1 MSKHV
6 RWRTEAAL
14 YGLSFFYLLT
24 SFVANA
30 QNDSRDGVGT
40 HGRKNIRAVRT
51 ELPVT
56 VDGNLGEPAWREAPI
71 ALGFIQKDPQEGQPS
86 TEKTE
91 FRVIYTA
98 NTLYIG
104 LIFYDSNPQGIL
116 ATDRRRDSKLENDD
130 VVTVVLDTFHDHR
143 SAFMFR
149 TNPLG
154 TQYDA
159 LITDEG
165 NTLNENWDEKWDVMT
180 QITPAGWTAEF
191 AIPFKSLRVSEE
203 DGNIWGLD
211 LERVIRRKNEQT
223 YWTNYRRG
231 FKLESVSQAG
241 HIQGIENIE
250 TGMRFRVKPY
260 LLGGFSQRVRS
271 ESELHAHPCPDDPIR
286 PAGPASNVFGSKVCN
301 ASDVGMEV
309 MKYRIT
315 PSLTADVTWNT
326 DFAQTEVDDQQVNL
340 DRFPIFFPEK
350 REFFLEGAGI
360 YEFGLSRAEATT
372 DIKVFNTRAI
382 GLSQGKELVP
392 VPITAGARVTGNL
405 KGFTLGMMNVQTDSL
420 PSLGIFENNYSV
432 LRVKHNVFSR
442 SYIGGFFLNREIGG
456 SKDFNRVYGLDANFI
471 FRKYLTISNLW
482 TKSTELKTPA
492 TEARGK
498 NQDWASIGT
507 VRWDDDFWVASGEY
521 VFIEPNFRDDLGF
534 IGRKNMRR
542 ITGSL
547 GIKPR
552 PKSGPI
558 RQFTFNPRT
567 DYITDRNWTVQS
579 KTTHFTTRAELQSGD
594 SFMISPHTRFERLA
608 DQHVFRTKDGK
619 PKIVFQAGDH
629 NWRYIRLQYSAN
641 PARRFSGSFVVTPEP
656 GYFGGDLVQWNI
668 QPRVRATNKLAF
680 ELGYQIN
687 QFTFGKS
694 EFTDHVANFRVF
706 YNLNN
711 RWLTTTTLQYNNVD
725 SFAGLNFRL
734 NYIFRPGDDFFL
746 VYNEGRTVGGP
757 LDGQKDRSLQAKL
770 TYSFDF

>member
-6 RWRTEAAL
+6 RWRAKADL
-14 YGLSFFYLLT
+14 YGLAFFYLLV
-24 SFVANA
+24 SFVAGA
-30 QNDSRDGVGT
+30 QNGSRDGVGT
-40 HGRKNIRAVRT
+40 HGKKSLRAVRS
-51 ELPVT
+51 ELAVV
-56 VDGNLGEPAWREAPI
+56 VDGSLEEPAWREAPV
-71 ALGFIQKDPQEGQPS
+71 ALGFIQKDPHEGQPS

-91 FRVIYTA
+91 FRVLYTV

-104 LIFYDSNPQGIL
+104 VTCYDSESTGIL
-116 ATDRRRDSKLENDD
+116 ATDRRRDSKLDNDD
-130 VVTVVLDTFHDHR
+130 SITVVLDTFHDHR

-165 NTLNENWDEKWDVMT
+165 NTLNENWDEKWNVTAQM
-180 QITPAGWTAEF
+180 TPAGWTAEF
-191 AIPFKSLRVSEE
+191 AIPFKSLRVREE

-241 HIQGIENIE
+241 HLQGIENIE

-260 LLGGFSQRVRS
+260 LLGGFSQAVRQQS
-271 ESELHAHPCPDDPIR
+271 
-286 PAGPASNVFGSKVCN
+286 PASNQFRTTTKD

-315 PSLTADVTWNT
+315 PSLTADFTWNT

-372 DIKVFNTRAI
+372 DIKVFNTRTI
-382 GLSQGKELVP
+382 GLSQGKERVP

-405 KGFTLGMMNVQTDSL
+405 KGFTLGMMNVQTNPL
-420 PSLGIFENNYSV
+420 PSLGILENNYSV

-456 SKDFNRVYGLDANFI
+456 ANDFNRVYGLDANFI
-471 FRKYLTISNLW
+471 FHKYLTISNLW
-482 TKSTELKTPA
+482 TKSSELQDKA
-492 TEARGK
+492 
-498 NQDWASIGT
+498 QDWASIGT
-507 VRWDDDFWVASGEY
+507 VRWDTDFWVASGEY

-534 IGRKNMRR
+534 LGRKNMRR
-542 ITGSL
+542 ITGNI

-552 PKSGPI
+552 PKRGPI
-558 RQFTFNPRT
+558 RQINLTPRT
-567 DYITDRNWTVQS
+567 DYITDRDWTVQT
-579 KTTHFTTRAELQSGD
+579 KTTHFTTRTEFQSGD
-594 SFMISPHTRFERLA
+594 AIQISPHTRFERLSKNF
-608 DQHVFRTKDGK
+608 VIRTKNGK
-619 PKIVFQAGDH
+619 PKIVSPTGDYKWWYMRFQ
-629 NWRYIRLQYSAN
+629 YTAN
-641 PARRFSGSFVVTPEP
+641 PARRISGSLVFQPQR
-656 GYFGGDLVQWNI
+656 GYFGGDLVEWNL
-668 QPRVRATNKLAF
+668 QPRLRVNKNLSF
-680 ELGYQIN
+680 EMGYQIN
-687 QFTFGKS
+687 QFTFGKD
-694 EFTDHVANFRVF
+694 EFTDHVANLRLF
-706 YNLNN
+706 YNFNN

-725 SFAGLNFRL
+725 TFAGLNFRL